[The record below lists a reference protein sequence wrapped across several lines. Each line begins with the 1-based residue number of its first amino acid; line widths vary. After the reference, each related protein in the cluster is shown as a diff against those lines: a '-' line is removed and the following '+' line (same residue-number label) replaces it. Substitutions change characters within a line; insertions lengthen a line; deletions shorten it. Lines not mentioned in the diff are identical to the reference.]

1 MCKLAESMIREKE
14 RVLTDICNFRRQTC
28 KKFLLYKDL
37 TIEIQRV
44 WNVKTKV
51 IPVIIGAAGTIS
63 QSFRKYLSNILGKN
77 EIKELQKQPYLEF
90 HTYFI
95 KY

>member
-1 MCKLAESMIREKE
+1 MIREKE
-14 RVLTDICNFRRQTC
+14 RVLTDVYNFRRQTSKKILLC
-28 KKFLLYKDL
+28 KDC
-37 TIEIQRV
+37 TIEIQHM

-51 IPVIIGAAGTIS
+51 IAVIIGAAGTIS
-63 QSFRKYLSNILGKN
+63 HSFRKYLSNILGKD